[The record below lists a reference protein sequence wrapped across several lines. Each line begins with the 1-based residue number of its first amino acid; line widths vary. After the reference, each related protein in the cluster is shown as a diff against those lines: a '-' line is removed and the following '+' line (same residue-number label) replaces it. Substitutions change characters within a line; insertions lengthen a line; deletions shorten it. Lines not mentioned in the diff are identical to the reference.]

1 MSGGMSGFNPS
12 GYISAAFTQ
21 DRARNTRRMRRPTY
35 PFHLRVRPFQIVPCM
50 IAPVIPGES
59 IDHFLLQARVVTD
72 PIKSPLIGWWC
83 EYYFFYVKIR
93 DLVERV
99 KAEKVLLDIAYD
111 PLADGLAEAAAST
124 DYYKTANSINW
135 VKKCLE
141 RCIDAYFRVDGEATD
156 MGLIGNYHR
165 ASINQTNWLQSA
177 MDETTITF
185 DTGTNVD
192 LNADTTITTAEIRT
206 AMQTYEWLRL
216 YQATTLS
223 FDEYLA
229 ASGIKVPTE
238 ELHRPLLLR
247 YVKEWQYPSNTVEPT
262 TGVPSSA
269 VSWSIADRADKKRFI
284 KEPGFVIGL
293 TVVRPKVYLSNQVG
307 TASMMLKNVLSWLP
321 APMQGDPMTSL
332 QKMDNLNTTLAGG
345 PLGVTP
351 TNDYYVDIKD
361 LFLYG
366 EQFTNVSPIDGT
378 MNGVALPGANLD
390 DRYPSSAMVD
400 GLFKAAAP
408 ANQIRMDGIVSFGID
423 SLIVDTTPQ
432 TVKLAHP

>member
-1 MSGGMSGFNPS
+1 MSGSPFNPQ

-21 DRARNTRRMRRPTY
+21 DLARNKRRMRRPTH
-35 PFHLRVRPFQIVPCM
+35 PFHLRVQPFQIVPCM
-50 IAPVIPGES
+50 IAPVLPGES
-59 IDHFLLQARVVTD
+59 LDHFLLQARVVTD
-72 PIKSPLIGWWC
+72 PIKNPLIGWWC
-83 EYYFFYVKIR
+83 EYYFFYVKLR
-93 DLVERV
+93 DLTERV
-99 KAEKVLLDIAYD
+99 KAEKVLLDISYD
-111 PLADGLAEAAAST
+111 PLTDGLAEAGAAAA
-124 DYYKTANSINW
+124 YYKVANSINW
-135 VKKCLE
+135 LKKCVD
-141 RCIDAYFRVDGEATD
+141 RIVDAYFRVDGESTGIS
-156 MGLIGNYHR
+156 GLGSYYG
-165 ASINQTNWLQSA
+165 ASINNTSWLQSA

-192 LNADTTITTAEIRT
+192 LNLDTTITTAEIRT

-229 ASGIKVPTE
+229 AAGIKVPTE

-284 KEPGFVIGL
+284 KEPGFIVGVTVI
-293 TVVRPKVYLSNQVG
+293 RPKVYMINQVA
-307 TASMMLKNVLSWLP
+307 TATMMLKNVLSWLP

-345 PLGVTP
+345 PLGTTP
-351 TNDYYVDIKD
+351 TNDYYVDMKD

-366 EQFTNVSPIDGT
+366 EQFSNVAPMDST
-378 MNGVALPGANLD
+378 MNGVALPDAALN
-390 DRYPSSAMVD
+390 DRYPTLAMID
-400 GLFKAAAP
+400 TLFKAAAP
-408 ANQIRMDGIVSFGID
+408 ANQVRMDGIVSLGID
-423 SLIVDTTPQ
+423 SLIVDTTPV
-432 TVKLAHP
+432 TPKLVHPV